1 MQRRGCR
8 MQRMPRNVRFA
19 RLLAGGTHRT
29 AEDTVDTLRRLPQ
42 ASLLSSVQLLEAEG
56 THAWSLK

>member
-1 MQRRGCR
+1 MQSRGCR
-8 MQRMPRNVRFA
+8 MRQIPKNVRFA

-29 AEDTVDTLRRLPQ
+29 AEDTVDTLRPLPQ
-42 ASLLSSVQLLEAEG
+42 ESLLSSVQLLETED

>member
-19 RLLAGGTHRT
+19 RLLAGGTHRA
-29 AEDTVDTLRRLPQ
+29 AEDTVDALRPLPQ
-42 ASLLSSVQLLEAEG
+42 ASLVSSIQLLEAEDS
-56 THAWSLK
+56 HAWTLK